1 MCLMFIEDTSLE
13 FRYHIKSLETVD
25 LKVFE
30 GYIFRILLNDTVHK
44 SITNSLKK
52 ILSQRDFTTAS

>member
-30 GYIFRILLNDTVHK
+30 GYIFGILLNDTVHK